1 MSFSRIRVF
10 WSLAVLISTAALAQ
24 APASKAV
31 GTVKSISGNSV
42 AVMTDGGG
50 EVKITIA
57 DSARIVRTTPG
68 QTDLKSATP
77 IQVSDIQVGDRILAR
92 GQAGENNS
100 VVASSLIVMKQIDIA
115 ERQQHERE
123 EWRHGVGGTVKSV
136 DATAGT
142 ITVNKS
148 LATQGKEIIVHVTPQ
163 TEMLRYP
170 ANSINFD
177 DAKPG
182 TIDQVKPGDQL
193 NARGAKSVDGAEF
206 TAQAVVSGT
215 FQSVAGTVISTNAAN
230 NTVTITDLAT
240 KKPMAVK
247 IDPQSQ
253 MRKLPDF
260 LATMIAMRLKGGA
273 AGAAMAGR
281 APGAGGMGQGGGEG
295 ASRGNS
301 GPGPSGGAAGGGAS
315 RWRANGASGPGGAG
329 APGEGG
335 FPRSGGPPDFQQM
348 LSRMP
353 AVTLQDLKKGDAVIL
368 VATAESEP
376 VAIKLLTGVEPIL
389 SAAPA
394 GMNAAATVLSPWNLG
409 QSAGAGE
416 GAAGP

>member
-1 MSFSRIRVF
+1 MSFSRTGVF

-31 GTVKSISGNSV
+31 GTVKSRNGNSL
-42 AVMTDGGG
+42 AVTADGGG

-68 QTDLKSATP
+68 QMDLKSATP
-77 IQVSDIQVGDRILAR
+77 IQISDIQVGDRILAR

-100 VVASSLIVMKQIDIA
+100 VVASAVIVMKQSDIA

-123 EWRHGVGGTVKSV
+123 EWRRGVGGTVKSV

-148 LATQGKEIIVHVTPQ
+148 LATQGKEVVVHVTPE
-163 TEMLRYP
+163 TELLRYP
-170 ANSINFD
+170 VNSINFD

-182 TIDQVKPGDQL
+182 TIDQIKPGDQL
-193 NARGAKSVDGAEF
+193 NARGAKSEDGAEF
-206 TAQAVVSGT
+206 TAQALVSGT
-215 FQSVAGTVISTNAAN
+215 FQNVAGTVISTNPAN
-230 NTVTITDLAT
+230 NTVTINDLVA
-240 KKPMAVK
+240 KKPMMVK
-247 IDPQSQ
+247 IDAQSQ

-260 LATMIAMRLKGGA
+260 VAMMIAMRLKGGA
-273 AGAAMAGR
+273 AGAAMAGG
-281 APGAGGMGQGGGEG
+281 APGAGGMGPGGGGG
-295 ASRGNS
+295 AARGNS
-301 GPGPSGGAAGGGAS
+301 APGPGGSASGGGGSG
-315 RWRANGASGPGGAG
+315 WRANGASGQGGAG
-329 APGEGG
+329 G
-335 FPRSGGPPDFQQM
+335 FRGSGGPPDFQQM

-353 AVTLQDLKKGDAVIL
+353 AVTLADLKKGDAVIL

-394 GMNAAATVLSPWNLG
+394 GMNAATTVLSPWNLG
-409 QSAGAGE
+409 QSAGPGE
-416 GAAGP
+416 AAGP